1 MEKTEKKQEETE
13 RKEREV
19 LNDLHR
25 ATFTFPFCLSISP
38 FPSPLSTPAP
48 PSISKQPSTAPLGC
62 LNGSSKRAT
71 TCLVAPL
78 WRTMAPCSLRAIRRQ
93 GRHGKRRASAPCT
106 GSTPPGTCRGEER
119 EEQRKKEDGNGKTGT
134 TNGEDG
140 IIITMQSGGLLSTNT
155 LSIPSKNVSNGL
167 LWYQVLYEYQTRQ
180 DHN

>member
-1 MEKTEKKQEETE
+1 MSVPMTSTFTVKKERKRVREKERERAKRKKSEEMEKTEKKQEETE

-48 PSISKQPSTAPLGC
+48 PSISKQPSTAPLGR

-93 GRHGKRRASAPCT
+93 GRHGKRRASVPCT

-119 EEQRKKEDGNGKTGT
+119 EEQERRRMGTGRREQRMTKTG
-134 TNGEDG
+134 
-140 IIITMQSGGLLSTNT
+140 LL
-155 LSIPSKNVSNGL
+155 
-167 LWYQVLYEYQTRQ
+167 
-180 DHN
+180 